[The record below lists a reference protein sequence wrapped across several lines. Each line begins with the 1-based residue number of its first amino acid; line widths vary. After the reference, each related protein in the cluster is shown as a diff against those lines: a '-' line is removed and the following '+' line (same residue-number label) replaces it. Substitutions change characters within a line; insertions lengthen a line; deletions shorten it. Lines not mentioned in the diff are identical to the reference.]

1 MNWGNW
7 SHYHS
12 NIPLREAPKEP
23 YFVETRNEVPLRSEF
38 KPAVKVLSRKPTPS
52 IASQKDPSNGLEKLT
67 LDDEDEEDE
76 EDLIKKPLTMEE
88 RQLKAQKE
96 REEKQKKYEEV
107 RQRLFGDADAASV
120 SVPSSGNMTPPIR
133 SGADSRN
140 RRRSKG
146 GRDSR
151 PPSSADNQPR
161 QLYDPNYTIK
171 PESVYIQKREAHAS
185 ESDRS
190 TPVEEQ
196 LIRAPK
202 GPDGTGRG
210 GHGFA
215 NRRRGAP

>member
-1 MNWGNW
+1 MNWGTW
-7 SHYHS
+7 SHCHS
-12 NIPLREAPKEP
+12 KSPFREAPKQS

-38 KPAVKVLSRKPTPS
+38 KPAVKVLSRKPMPS
-52 IASQKDPSNGLEKLT
+52 VAVRKDLIDGLEKLT
-67 LDDEDEEDE
+67 LDDEDDEDE
-76 EDLIKKPLTMEE
+76 ENLTKKPLTMEE

-107 RQRLFGDADAASV
+107 RQRLFGDADAASA
-120 SVPSSGNMTPPIR
+120 PTSSGNVTPPIR

-140 RRRSKG
+140 RGRSKG

-151 PPSSADNQPR
+151 PPSSADNRAR
-161 QLYDPNYTIK
+161 QLYDPNYTVK
-171 PESVYIQKREAHAS
+171 PESVYIQKREAQS
-185 ESDRS
+185 SGSGRS

-215 NRRRGAP
+215 NRGRGAA